1 MDTIFMDY
9 ESLLMGQRKD
19 IGLYNFF
26 GAEPGGANQQR
37 ALIVIRYAIEKVLGW
52 SVEDAVLKFDDY
64 MIREMKLERV
74 VDFINYPTEVKS
86 RDPRYILSLLYPSR
100 VRMNLQQMVTDI
112 YKDVLAHE
120 GQFPREYFVGA
131 NGFFRYCI
139 CLQYLIT
146 HYHPVKNLDELY
158 QFLLS
163 SEGNRFLM
171 NYRLKIPAEQLNINL
186 LDCIHELTRDQE
198 YSDLYYSY
206 YSFAYAMK
214 QLETQQSAIA

>member
-100 VRMNLQQMVTDI
+100 VRMDLQQMVTDI

-206 YSFAYAMK
+206 YSFVYAMK
-214 QLETQQSAIA
+214 QLENQQLDIA

>member
-100 VRMNLQQMVTDI
+100 VRMDLQQMVTG
-112 YKDVLAHE
+112 H
-120 GQFPREYFVGA
+120 
-131 NGFFRYCI
+131 
-139 CLQYLIT
+139 
-146 HYHPVKNLDELY
+146 
-158 QFLLS
+158 
-163 SEGNRFLM
+163 NR
-171 NYRLKIPAEQLNINL
+171 
-186 LDCIHELTRDQE
+186 
-198 YSDLYYSY
+198 
-206 YSFAYAMK
+206 
-214 QLETQQSAIA
+214 

>member
-100 VRMNLQQMVTDI
+100 VRMDLQQMVTDI

-206 YSFAYAMK
+206 YSL
-214 QLETQQSAIA
+214 QIQQIQECL